1 MCSGINLIH
10 AQYKPPLV
18 ATAYMYVVTFDTIYI
33 ISCRISHIKCRI
45 PHNLLYSC
53 FSVQYLGVFDMDN
66 NEKQFNNSER
76 YRDLGCA
83 ISYYR
88 KRKGFTQE
96 QVAEQIGISRQHMGA
111 IEAPNMVRA
120 ISLDVLFNIATVL
133 EIEPYLLLKFS
144 PDK

>member
-1 MCSGINLIH
+1 MMGTNESRFGN
-10 AQYKPPLV
+10 
-18 ATAYMYVVTFDTIYI
+18 
-33 ISCRISHIKCRI
+33 
-45 PHNLLYSC
+45 
-53 FSVQYLGVFDMDN
+53 SV
-66 NEKQFNNSER
+66 R

-88 KRKGFTQE
+88 KRKGLTQE
-96 QVAEQIGISRQHMGA
+96 QLAESIGVSRQHMGA

-120 ISLDVLFNIATVL
+120 VSLDVLFNIAHAL

>member
-1 MCSGINLIH
+1 MMGTKESR
-10 AQYKPPLV
+10 
-18 ATAYMYVVTFDTIYI
+18 FD
-33 ISCRISHIKCRI
+33 
-45 PHNLLYSC
+45 
-53 FSVQYLGVFDMDN
+53 
-66 NEKQFNNSER
+66 NSER

-88 KRKGFTQE
+88 KRKGLTQE
-96 QVAEQIGISRQHMGA
+96 QLAESIGVSRQHMGA

-120 ISLDVLFNIATVL
+120 VSLDVLFNIAQVL

>member
-1 MCSGINLIH
+1 MTEKSNC
-10 AQYKPPLV
+10 Q
-18 ATAYMYVVTFDTIYI
+18 FD
-33 ISCRISHIKCRI
+33 
-45 PHNLLYSC
+45 NA
-53 FSVQYLGVFDMDN
+53 
-66 NEKQFNNSER
+66 ER

-96 QVAEQIGISRQHMGA
+96 QLAERIGISRQHMGA

-120 ISLDVLFNIATVL
+120 VSLDVLFNIATIL
-133 EIEPYLLLKFS
+133 EIEPYVLLKFC